1 MIFKENVIGTCSQKV
16 KAAIAEDLDIAS
28 LEERRVVS
36 REILDET
43 LHAMHRVF
51 GSENPSK
58 S

>member
-1 MIFKENVIGTCSQKV
+1 M
-16 KAAIAEDLDIAS
+16 KAAVAEDLDIAS
-28 LEERRVVS
+28 LEERRAIS
-36 REILDET
+36 KEIIDET